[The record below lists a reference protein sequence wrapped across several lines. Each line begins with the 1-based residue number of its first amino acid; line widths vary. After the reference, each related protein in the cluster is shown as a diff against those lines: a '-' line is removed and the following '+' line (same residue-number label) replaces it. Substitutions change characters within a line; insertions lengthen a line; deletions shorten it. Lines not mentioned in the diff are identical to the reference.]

1 MQPHP
6 QQAVLQ
12 RAREGDAQA
21 QGVLLES
28 LRPYLRCITRALH
41 TGRLQARLGES
52 DLLQEIFLEAHRV
65 FASFKGAT
73 VPELVAW
80 VRRIAVRT
88 AGHLLRDHTAAKRAL
103 SREQADVALE
113 SLMETSSSP
122 SAEAIRHEQA
132 AKMAECLARLPE
144 DMQQVLLGRHM
155 ELEPY
160 AVLAEQ
166 LGKSEGAVRV
176 LHFRALER
184 LRELFGQE

>member
-6 QQAVLQ
+6 QQAVLEC
-12 RAREGDAQA
+12 ARQGDPQA
-21 QGVLLES
+21 QGLLLES

-41 TGRLQARLGES
+41 MGRVRTRLGES
-52 DLLQEIFLEAHRV
+52 DLLQEIFLEAHCG
-65 FASFKGAT
+65 FANFKGAT
-73 VPELVAW
+73 VPELIGW
-80 VRRIAVRT
+80 VRQIAIRT

-113 SLMETSSSP
+113 SLMESSSSP

-132 AKMAECLARLPE
+132 AKMAQCLARLPE
-144 DMQQVLLGRHM
+144 EMQKVLLGRHM

-160 AVLAEQ
+160 ASLAEH

-184 LRELFGQE
+184 LRELFAAE